1 MAGGGSLKHYN
12 HEGRS
17 RWQNAPAILAQIGL
31 KSGDTM
37 ADIGAGDGYFSIP
50 AAKIVGNSGS
60 ILALDAYPEA
70 ISDLN
75 TAASVAGLNNIKTTL
90 GEAEKTILCTDCAD
104 LVLMANVLHD
114 FNEPVAALKNARL
127 MLKSGGRLVDLDWKK
142 ESDQPFGPPF
152 AIRFNQEKAA
162 ALLEKAGFK
171 VISSELVGPYH
182 YLLIAKPACY

>member
-17 RWQNAPAILAQIGL
+17 RWQDAPTILAQIGL
-31 KSGDTM
+31 ERGDTM

-75 TAASVAGLNNIKTTL
+75 TAASAAGLTNIKTTL
-90 GEAEKTILCTDCAD
+90 GEAERTILCTGCAD
-104 LVLMANVLHD
+104 VILMANVLHD
-114 FNEPVAALKNARL
+114 FNDPFAALKNASI
-127 MLKSGGRLVDLDWKK
+127 MLKPGGRLVDLDWKK
-142 ESDQPFGPPF
+142 ESGQPFGPPF
-152 AIRFNQEKAA
+152 AIRFDQEKAA

-182 YLLIAKPACY
+182 YLLIAKLA